1 MPQDPHTLIQNAF
14 ARLAERPGFV
24 DRPDQLQLAYLLS
37 DTMDGPSHGAF
48 EAPTGLGKSLAALI
62 PAIAQAIANGKR
74 TVIAT
79 YTNVLA
85 EQYWR
90 EDLPLA
96 LSLVEEDP
104 PRCEFLIGRQ
114 RYACLAAMAEHRTE
128 PLTAFR
134 ARARLGIESEL
145 RSVRGLSSA
154 EAGKLWPLISVPPVC
169 PARLCPHY
177 QDCYY
182 YRARRSVERAS
193 ILITNH
199 SVVLQDALLVRAS
212 AGEQSL
218 LGDYDCLILDEAH
231 DFPQAAANA
240 LEFELSE
247 HRLNLV
253 AGIASKLEHGL
264 LEVAAQAGDG
274 QAWVEACV
282 GYVDSLKRTQRNLA
296 AYGATTGQPGI
307 LAAAPPEIEGH
318 EHVKRHANP
327 AGAPIARDLADEAA
341 ANTSA
346 FVRKTKGFVRRWKDE
361 SHVETGRAEEAADS
375 VRNYTMYLEAFGDG
389 CSRLLEPEAVSVTY
403 LGLPPSGPI
412 LRHDVVDLAGP
423 LQDLLWSRVPTI
435 CLSATLALDGGFGF
449 FERLTGFRPEI
460 AEILPTPFDF
470 GTQAALYLPKAGTIP
485 DPSEARKSGFEA
497 EYFDAVAR
505 ELGHILRAMGGRT
518 LALFHSRREMEA
530 VRERMNVPDDLPI
543 YMQRWSGA
551 ASAGERFKAEVR
563 ASLFALRSFW
573 TGFDAPGETLTCV
586 VLVRVPFEVP
596 VDPPQVARIAWLQTQ
611 GVSPFGGH
619 SLPLAKMMMRQGAG
633 RLIRRDG
640 DRGVI
645 AVLDPRLRTKSYGD
659 EIVAN
664 FPEGICV
671 YDDLLDAAGHVG
683 LE

>member
-1 MPQDPHTLIQNAF
+1 MMESAF

-24 DRPDQLQLAYLLS
+24 DRPDQLQLALLLS
-37 DTMDGPSHGAF
+37 DAMDGPSHGAF

-62 PAIAQAIANGKR
+62 PAIAQSIANGKR

-96 LSLVEEDP
+96 LSLIESDP

-114 RYACLAAMAEHRTE
+114 RYACLAAMAEQ
-128 PLTAFR
+128 PSDALSAFR
-134 ARARLGIESEL
+134 VRARLGIESEL
-145 RSVRGLSSA
+145 RAVKGLSSR
-154 EAGKLWPLISVPPVC
+154 EAGKLWPLVSVPPVC
-169 PARLCPHY
+169 PARMCPHY

-199 SVVLQDALLVRAS
+199 SVVLQDALLVQAS
-212 AGEQSL
+212 NGEQSL
-218 LGDYDCLILDEAH
+218 LGEYDHLILDEAH

-247 HRLNLV
+247 SRLSLV

-274 QAWVEACV
+274 QAWVEACA
-282 GYVDSLKRTQRNLA
+282 GFVDALKLTQRDLA
-296 AYGATTGQPGI
+296 TYGATAGQPGI
-307 LAAAPPEIEGH
+307 LAAAPPEIESH

-327 AGAPIARDLADEAA
+327 AGVPVARDIADDAA
-341 ANTSA
+341 AQTSE

-361 SHVETGRAEEAADS
+361 SEVEPGRAEEASDS
-375 VRNYTMYLEAFGDG
+375 VRNYTMYLEGFGEG

-412 LRHDVVDLAGP
+412 LRHDVVDLSGP
-423 LQDLLWSRVPTI
+423 LKELLWSRVPTL

-449 FERLTGFRPEI
+449 FERLTGFQPDLS
-460 AEILPTPFDF
+460 EILPTPFDF
-470 GTQAALYLPKAGTIP
+470 STQAALYLPKLGTIP
-485 DPSEARKSGFEA
+485 DPSEARKNGSEP

-530 VRERMNVPDDLPI
+530 VRERMDMPDDLPI

-551 ASAGERFKAEVR
+551 AHAGERFKAEVR

-573 TGFDAPGETLTCV
+573 TGFDAPGETLSCV

-611 GVSPFGGH
+611 GISPFGGH

-645 AVLDPRLRTKSYGD
+645 AVLDPRLRTKNYGD
-659 EIVAN
+659 AIIAN
-664 FPEGICV
+664 FPEGMSV
-671 YDDLLDAAGHVG
+671 YDDLLDAVGHVG
-683 LE
+683 LGDG